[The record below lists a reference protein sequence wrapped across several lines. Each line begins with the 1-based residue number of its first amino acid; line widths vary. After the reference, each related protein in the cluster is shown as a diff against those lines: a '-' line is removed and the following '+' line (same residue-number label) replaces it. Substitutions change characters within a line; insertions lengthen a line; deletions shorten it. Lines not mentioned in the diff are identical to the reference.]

1 MEVRTIMTRDPI
13 TVAADD
19 SLDAAMEVMDE
30 KNIRHVPVVDGDEL
44 VGVLSDRDLLSATGW
59 LPESKRSEGGARQVS
74 ELLGRKPVV
83 TSPDDSVVMAAVD
96 LTSREIGSLPVV
108 EDGALVGILT
118 ELDLLRVY
126 HEMCAREDGLT
137 GLHHPVTELMAL
149 HPVTVSPDATLLDAL
164 ELEEER
170 GIRHLPVLDGGRLVG
185 ILSDRDL
192 RRARGRGTAPST
204 RVSELMTED
213 PVTLAPGDSL
223 LEAARR
229 VLEDRISA
237 LPIADGG
244 TLVGILTVT
253 DLLNHCIPNL
263 RTPGN

>member
-1 MEVRTIMTRDPI
+1 MEVRAIMTRDPI
-13 TVAADD
+13 TVALDD
-19 SLDAAMEVMDE
+19 TLDTAMGVMDE
-30 KNIRHVPVVDGDEL
+30 NHIRHVPVVDDRAL

-59 LPESKRSEGGARQVS
+59 LPESKRSEGSPRNVS
-74 ELLGRKPVV
+74 ELIGRKPVV
-83 TSPDDSVVMAAVD
+83 ASPDDSVVMAAVD

-108 EDGALVGILT
+108 EKGALVGILT

-126 HEMCAREDGLT
+126 YEMCAREDGLT
-137 GLHHPVTELMAL
+137 GLHQPVTELMVE

-170 GIRHLPVLDGGRLVG
+170 GIRHLPVLNGGRLVG

-192 RRARGRGTAPST
+192 RRARGRGIEPST
-204 RVSELMTED
+204 PVSGLMTEG
-213 PVTLAPGDSL
+213 PVTLSAGDSL
-223 LEAARR
+223 LDAARR
-229 VLEDRISA
+229 VLEDHISA
-237 LPIADGG
+237 LPITENGN
-244 TLVGILTVT
+244 LVGILTVT